1 VNWNPIAIR
10 YISDYTNN
18 PASKPLEQQ
27 HHHLRF
33 IWISL
38 GFLYSRLAYIAISF
52 PHEQVC
58 VYYSR
63 CWPDMRVGGGGGSRI
78 RPPFFPGSTGWA
90 TAERRRRRRSNI
102 YIALYNLSSP
112 RQHGSLCRR
121 PLWRGNRADQQR
133 ISSPGKYWI
142 ESLVSRPSSHRAV
155 SCCLDSFYF
164 AFAQLMGLV
173 LHVRRKSQQ
182 EKRLGRRHHYIV
194 HGGGSERLLTVA
206 VRSTQVGSSHFCI
219 TSIWQRNL

>member
-1 VNWNPIAIR
+1 
-10 YISDYTNN
+10 
-18 PASKPLEQQ
+18 
-27 HHHLRF
+27 
-33 IWISL
+33 
-38 GFLYSRLAYIAISF
+38 
-52 PHEQVC
+52 
-58 VYYSR
+58 
-63 CWPDMRVGGGGGSRI
+63 MRVGEGGRRI

-90 TAERRRRRRSNI
+90 TAGRRRRSNI

-155 SCCLDSFYF
+155 SCWTLFILLLP
-164 AFAQLMGLV
+164 QLMGLV

-182 EKRLGRRHHYIV
+182 EKRLRHHYYT
-194 HGGGSERLLTVA
+194 GSERATVDCCCASHPSRQLAFLHHINLTKKSIAIILIWNLTFQTAGKLFRDARNISTRVYFVENVMGTIMYAVCLILLILYSEFYH
-206 VRSTQVGSSHFCI
+206 RYLISDDWPG
-219 TSIWQRNL
+219 